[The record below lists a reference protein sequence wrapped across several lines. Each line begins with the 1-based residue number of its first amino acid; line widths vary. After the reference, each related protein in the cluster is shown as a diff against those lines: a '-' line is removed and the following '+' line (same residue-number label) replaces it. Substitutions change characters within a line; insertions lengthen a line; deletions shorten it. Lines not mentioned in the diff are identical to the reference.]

1 MCNSVRQLAAAD
13 VYIGRVAK
21 IPCWKKTSTPFWSGC
36 YGIVGGIGLIK
47 RRIYADLP
55 DRGQFESRVRSA
67 HCQCVTHSAV
77 GNPPIAHKPSDW
89 HSVVKSNMA
98 LKTIIHRKYTV
109 DIDRIQICTKDKN
122 RTIIRNKQRHWW
134 AGLITCFAIRPK
146 SIGWQLRNGAWYPQ
160 VKTAEIRASD
170 SES

>member
-21 IPCWKKTSTPFWSGC
+21 NPLLKKTSTPFWSGC
-36 YGIVGGIGLIK
+36 YGIVGGIGLVK

-67 HCQCVTHSAV
+67 HWQCVTHSAV

-89 HSVVKSNMA
+89 HSIVKSNMA

-109 DIDRIQICTKDKN
+109 DIDRIQICTKDKKN
-122 RTIIRNKQRHWW
+122 NNTQY
-134 AGLITCFAIRPK
+134 RPTLGPYSMAVARFLATTLWLCCALYRK
-146 SIGWQLRNGAWYPQ
+146 FLRLSA
-160 VKTAEIRASD
+160 TSD
-170 SES
+170 WPVYL